1 MERNFIS
8 AQSQHNYNELISL
21 CRLEVGSN
29 NRGVGQHSSRSVSP
43 PSPDEPEFASVWLP
57 ETLVLPISNDDTANT
72 TRDQP
77 LTFGYADIPLLIQ

>member
-21 CRLEVGSN
+21 CILEVGSN

-43 PSPDEPEFASVWLP
+43 PLPDELEFALVCSP
-57 ETLVLPISNDDTANT
+57 ETLVLPISNNDTA
-72 TRDQP
+72 
-77 LTFGYADIPLLIQ
+77 DI